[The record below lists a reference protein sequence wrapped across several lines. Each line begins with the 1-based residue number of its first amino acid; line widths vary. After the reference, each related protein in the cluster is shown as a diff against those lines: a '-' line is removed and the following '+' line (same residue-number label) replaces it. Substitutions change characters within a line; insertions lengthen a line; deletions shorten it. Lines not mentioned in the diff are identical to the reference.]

1 MSQQAFINS
10 VKNGAIQGWH
20 THKILASLTI
30 AQAILE
36 SGWGSSSL
44 SKPPNNNLF
53 GIKASDDWTGEVVR
67 MPTQEWNGSQ
77 MVTVYADFRK
87 YSSASESILNHSA
100 FFTNTE
106 WRKNNYRAVI
116 GEKDYR
122 QACYAVSQAG
132 YATDPNYPGKLIN
145 LIESYNLNRY
155 DQEAFNGNA
164 PPIVIPEP
172 IEKPEPGGSDP
183 GRSVEYSL
191 FDTRNYVNVSKINYK
206 DDMLI
211 SPEGE
216 SVIYNPTLNDQF
228 VFTPRGAETMWI
240 DQIYESNVDNY
251 IVLMEEAI
259 NFMRERSK
267 PEAQYTVNMKYLPD
281 SISIG
286 DTGQFID
293 HEYNPPLYIEAR
305 VLDIITSETEPE
317 MDSVIIG
324 NVTEIKSRYQ
334 AELLE
339 LQERLKKTRE
349 GLLDDFYKAG
359 EPEVFIDASNGT
371 SLSVTGTKEKKEL
384 ISARLSVT
392 EVAESYEYEIRQ
404 PEDEASEWLF
414 FTGRILDNV
423 IDHSEELPL
432 GIIEANNIVT
442 LSDDLPENP
451 QGEDVPYIDPALDL
465 KELDVEQFTLEL
477 INDNGAVVQTS
488 SVPVRIDSY
497 FSIPVKKTSQ
507 TIDKISIKSNK
518 AIDIENIS
526 FAEPSR
532 ATKESEFTV
541 LTARIMQNGK
551 DTTER
556 YGNYRWTRI
565 SDNVALDDIWNERN
579 KFAQDNSLTVYP
591 SDVEG
596 ENSTFICRVYDGL
609 NFVAGGSTAV
619 TVVKDGETTYF
630 HRAWADDLEGG
641 GFTLDESLNKK
652 FMGTYSSFDPVQSQN
667 YQDYQWQRMAE
678 DYAKEFEGIIGTKGE
693 PTYNKNR
700 LVGPTERTIAKGE
713 ATLIEHNGKGYEL
726 GDEITISMRITC
738 LVDDVITWEERTRTE
753 VVPFIRE
760 IEYRTDLYPEDS
772 YVERAGVMGSA
783 TYTWEVE
790 LINGE
795 LTGNRT
801 EEIRT
806 DYIAPVNEL
815 FIQGTKQSSNLTLNF
830 TADDLLP
837 APTPKTKS
845 EVVLNLIEPGGSL
858 PPDPVEPVEPG
869 ESQFT
874 NARVVNLAD
883 YGGIGDAS
891 TDNFNAFQQVV
902 IDSVDEPLV
911 LEIDSGT
918 YDLRGADNQRLEAWP
933 NKSKGLRIVGKG
945 DVVIRHKN
953 NRTNQKHEYY
963 FMQLA
968 MTEDSLGFEVE
979 NITLDGIRNPQEELF
994 YTQSE
999 SNPISN
1005 IPMTRGFAVNGAH
1018 NVLFNNVTFKNMY
1031 GGYGILVEEYRNVN
1045 ITNTTFDKVGGN
1057 DIQESFGM
1065 AIYLGGHTGDA
1076 VVNIDNVHAQ
1086 GMTTHKDLRLSWI
1099 GVVLENGTIQSSDPT
1114 FWMRDKNTTVN
1125 ITNSSFIDYQSTFH
1139 VESVAG
1145 NVYWNVDNLETR
1157 ASNYQIV
1164 AGVYGEYK
1172 EVSNNVRMDMVPYG
1186 RLWGIVKGLYYSEA
1200 QELEDNWNGHNMMNM
1215 HNSVINLIKVDGFDD
1230 PVQAVAYGSN
1240 VTGRLHNCQINDLP
1254 HKLVS
1259 NGSALLYNS
1268 EVNLAQGSNETRQSL
1283 QNGNFSDA
1291 SKQRVEF
1298 NNTNVNPYGSH
1309 KNVIFGPKPNFA
1321 KNEGFVPPFIDLPI
1335 QPPI

>member
-1 MSQQAFINS
+1 MTQISFINS
-10 VKNGAIQGWH
+10 VKDGAIQGWH
-20 THKILASLTI
+20 THKILPSLTI
-30 AQAILE
+30 SQAILE
-36 SGWGSSSL
+36 SGWGGSSL
-44 SKPPNNNLF
+44 AKPPNNNLF
-53 GIKASDDWTGEVVR
+53 GIKASPDWTGEVVR

-77 MVTVYADFRK
+77 MVTIYDNFRVYPTAN
-87 YSSASESILNHSA
+87 ASILDHSA

-106 WRKNNYRAVI
+106 WRKNNYRAVM

-191 FDTRNYVNVSKINYK
+191 FDTRSYVNVSKINYK

-228 VFTPRGAETMWI
+228 VFTPKGAETMWI
-240 DQIYESNVDNY
+240 DQIYESNIDNY

-384 ISARLSVT
+384 ISGRLSVT
-392 EVAESYEYEIRQ
+392 EVSDSYEYEILQ

-414 FTGRILDNV
+414 FTGRILDNI

-488 SVPVRIDSY
+488 LVPARIDSY

-507 TIDKISIKSNK
+507 TIDKIAIKSNK

-551 DTTER
+551 DITER

-565 SDNVALDDIWNERN
+565 SESVALDDIWNERN
-579 KFAQDNSLTVYP
+579 KFAQGNSLTVYP
-591 SDVEG
+591 SDIEG

-619 TVVKDGETTYF
+619 TVVKALSAYEVAVRDGFVGTEQEWLESLKGKDGDEGLAGEPGKDGLIEYLHIAYSNSPDGVLDFSTEKAEGQSFDYMGTATTLAQAGSPAPKDPTDPSVYSWVYVKGDKGKDGETTYF

-652 FMGTYSSFDPVQSQN
+652 FMGTYSSFDPEPSQN

-678 DYAKEFEGIIGTKGE
+678 DYAKEFEEELKEKAPNDSVQEIINEMSSLRGLTNSKLDMVAFNQQMAQYEDFLTMLDTAIKNAQALATKVDNANVKILNDLQDQAERWLTQAGYIQIDGATNTFSISNTSNNSQIIVDDEGIKFMDGGVMVGIITGQYLRIMRGIFAESVQIGKFKFE
-693 PTYNKNR
+693 PFSGDDRR
-700 LVGPTERTIAKGE
+700 LF
-713 ATLIEHNGKGYEL
+713 L
-726 GDEITISMRITC
+726 
-738 LVDDVITWEERTRTE
+738 
-753 VVPFIRE
+753 
-760 IEYRTDLYPEDS
+760 S
-772 YVERAGVMGSA
+772 Y
-783 TYTWEVE
+783 
-790 LINGE
+790 
-795 LTGNRT
+795 
-801 EEIRT
+801 
-806 DYIAPVNEL
+806 
-815 FIQGTKQSSNLTLNF
+815 
-830 TADDLLP
+830 
-837 APTPKTKS
+837 
-845 EVVLNLIEPGGSL
+845 
-858 PPDPVEPVEPG
+858 
-869 ESQFT
+869 
-874 NARVVNLAD
+874 
-883 YGGIGDAS
+883 
-891 TDNFNAFQQVV
+891 
-902 IDSVDEPLV
+902 
-911 LEIDSGT
+911 
-918 YDLRGADNQRLEAWP
+918 LRGDN
-933 NKSKGLRIVGKG
+933 
-945 DVVIRHKN
+945 
-953 NRTNQKHEYY
+953 
-963 FMQLA
+963 
-968 MTEDSLGFEVE
+968 
-979 NITLDGIRNPQEELF
+979 
-994 YTQSE
+994 
-999 SNPISN
+999 
-1005 IPMTRGFAVNGAH
+1005 
-1018 NVLFNNVTFKNMY
+1018 
-1031 GGYGILVEEYRNVN
+1031 
-1045 ITNTTFDKVGGN
+1045 
-1057 DIQESFGM
+1057 
-1065 AIYLGGHTGDA
+1065 
-1076 VVNIDNVHAQ
+1076 
-1086 GMTTHKDLRLSWI
+1086 
-1099 GVVLENGTIQSSDPT
+1099 
-1114 FWMRDKNTTVN
+1114 
-1125 ITNSSFIDYQSTFH
+1125 
-1139 VESVAG
+1139 
-1145 NVYWNVDNLETR
+1145 
-1157 ASNYQIV
+1157 
-1164 AGVYGEYK
+1164 
-1172 EVSNNVRMDMVPYG
+1172 
-1186 RLWGIVKGLYYSEA
+1186 
-1200 QELEDNWNGHNMMNM
+1200 
-1215 HNSVINLIKVDGFDD
+1215 
-1230 PVQAVAYGSN
+1230 
-1240 VTGRLHNCQINDLP
+1240 
-1254 HKLVS
+1254 
-1259 NGSALLYNS
+1259 
-1268 EVNLAQGSNETRQSL
+1268 
-1283 QNGNFSDA
+1283 
-1291 SKQRVEF
+1291 
-1298 NNTNVNPYGSH
+1298 
-1309 KNVIFGPKPNFA
+1309 
-1321 KNEGFVPPFIDLPI
+1321 
-1335 QPPI
+1335 